1 MFLLLPTKQIS
12 RQPFKILGF
21 FVHTIFTPSNAFFLA
36 RRLKKLGRM
45 KFTGMTRN
53 VNLFGWSGPSVLN
66 DASWRTWMVHR
77 QIVIER
83 SKNWP
88 RPRRDHGNGG
98 TIYVFFTITT
108 GHNSPITY
116 WLIAVHSF
124 STSWS
129 SWKTINKQL
138 ILGPWDDKKLSL
150 VLSRQNMVGTPILS
164 PYRNIVINPI
174 VGVNIPG
181 SQTTLTLPET
191 IWN

>member
-1 MFLLLPTKQIS
+1 M
-12 RQPFKILGF
+12 
-21 FVHTIFTPSNAFFLA
+21 FTPFLHQATHSSWHGVWKSWDGWNSLEWLETSTSSDDPDRRYSTMHPGEREWFTDRLWSNGQ
-36 RRLKKLGRM
+36 KI
-45 KFTGMTRN
+45 
-53 VNLFGWSGPSVLN
+53 
-66 DASWRTWMVHR
+66 D
-77 QIVIER
+77 
-83 SKNWP
+83 P